1 MRLQRLAL
9 LLVLILAP
17 SLASAE
23 LTMFWRAEGTT
34 LDEAGNND
42 YALGDATA
50 TAQATPAINTTA
62 AKIGTNGIHVN
73 ASGEYYWFTLAEDF
87 VGLNGGAVGF
97 WIKWVSFDTAGNTWF
112 SFRGDTFNNR
122 IRGYGHTTDELRM
135 QTQNATPASSD
146 HDTTD
151 VNIATGNWYFVCHA
165 WSDSANT
172 RKLYVWDSAGAAVGS
187 SPFIDT
193 STNYNGPAEL
203 TGASAQMQFGEASNT
218 GGTIEYYLDNI
229 FVGNSADDCPT
240 FHTNRDIT
248 AYSSYSAGGGG
259 AETFGFR
266 LRLQQ

>member
-17 SLASAE
+17 SLVSAE

-50 TAQATPAINTTA
+50 SAAGTPAINTTA
-62 AKIGTNGIHVN
+62 AKIGTNGIHVD
-73 ASGEYYWFTLAEDF
+73 ASGDYYFFTLAEDF
-87 VGLNGGAVGF
+87 VGLNGGAVAF
-97 WIKWVSFDTAGNTWF
+97 WIKWVTFSATGNVWFEAKGDTATNYY
-112 SFRGDTFNNR
+112 RGR
-122 IRGYGHTTDELRM
+122 GHTTDELRLLSN
-135 QTQNATPASSD
+135 NATPSSSN

-151 VNIATGNWYFVCHA
+151 VNITTGNWYFVCHA

-193 STNYNGPAEL
+193 TTNYNGPAEL
-203 TGASAQMQFGEASNT
+203 TGASARLRFGESSGT
-218 GGTIEYYLDNI
+218 GGTVEYYLDNI

-248 AYSSYSAGGGG
+248 AYSSYSAGGA

-266 LRLQQ
+266 LRLHQ